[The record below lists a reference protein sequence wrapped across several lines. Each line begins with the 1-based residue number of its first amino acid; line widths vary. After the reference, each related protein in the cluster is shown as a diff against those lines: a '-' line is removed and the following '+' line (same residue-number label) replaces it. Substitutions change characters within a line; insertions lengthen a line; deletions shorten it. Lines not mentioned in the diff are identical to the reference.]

1 MPRKQMQLL
10 LLSAEEQLLMSFCQD
25 FRGWAAVQLRRL
37 PAITLRGNCC
47 KLHKSEVMY
56 SYIAFE
62 K

>member
-1 MPRKQMQLL
+1 MQLL

-25 FRGWAAVQLRRL
+25 FCGCAAVQLRRP